1 MYADYAHEVLWTI
14 SNHIRVLRTIKGIM
28 LEKGYYVL
36 RYNTRG
42 AGRSSGWPSLTG
54 FREAK
59 DLQELVQ
66 WALATIPSITSV
78 VIMVCSRTHCPPT
91 ID

>member
-1 MYADYAHEVLWTI
+1 
-14 SNHIRVLRTIKGIM
+14 M

-91 ID
+91 IDLIGLNAGIFIWLTYSITVSAVP